1 MNKTLNYQDYSKTN
15 KDNSSRDHNNIN
27 NHGKRNTKI
36 LNTKTNAKNNKDIKS
51 TKTFSDKNP
60 PKYFKII
67 HQNIR
72 GIIHKTDEFLIPILE
87 ISPQV
92 ICLTEHHLRLDELK
106 SINLSPYILGT
117 QSCRQTYKQG
127 GTAIFISQKMQ
138 FHTINL
144 EHFNKEK
151 DLETCALKI
160 SLPQKTII
168 IICIYRSP
176 TGNFKYFINQLEL
189 MLISLYKVTT
199 HIIICGDFNINHLEK
214 KLKNCSITISFSL
227 V

>member
-1 MNKTLNYQDYSKTN
+1 M
-15 KDNSSRDHNNIN
+15 
-27 NHGKRNTKI
+27 

-92 ICLTEHHLRLDELK
+92 ICLTEHHLRLDELN

-127 GTAIFISQKMQ
+127 GAAIFNSQNMQ

-151 DLETCALKI
+151 DLRDLC
-160 SLPQKTII
+160 P
-168 IICIYRSP
+168 
-176 TGNFKYFINQLEL
+176 
-189 MLISLYKVTT
+189 
-199 HIIICGDFNINHLEK
+199 
-214 KLKNCSITISFSL
+214 
-227 V
+227 